1 MLLNKDM
8 NVPKDADVAGFILE
22 MFWKGI
28 VVGLG
33 AITPGLSGSVL
44 LVIFGLYQKA
54 LNSISTLFKEFK
66 KNLSFLIPLAIG
78 IGSGMLLF
86 ASIAQYFLEN
96 FEMQTRFTFL
106 GLVVGTLPLFI
117 REVTKEK
124 REQGKKFPKRF
135 IFLILAAAT
144 FGILISYVFNFSFGK
159 IESPNLLQSVVLGLV
174 VSASYIIPGVDSA
187 VILNYFGM
195 YETWLDMLHLSNLKV
210 DGFILNRALPTGLG
224 LAVGVIIIST
234 VINFLLKRYY
244 TFTFSI
250 IFGLF
255 ISIIPNLILSA
266 ETPLNFGLNTTTIVS
281 IVLMVIGFCISF
293 FLSDLQNNLKKLKLN
308 K

>member
-1 MLLNKDM
+1 MTALKD
-8 NVPKDADVAGFILE
+8 FILTLL
-22 MFWKGI
+22 KGI

-54 LNSISTLFKEFK
+54 LNAISTIFKNFK
-66 KNLSFLIPLAIG
+66 KNLIFLIPLALG

-86 ASIAQYFLEN
+86 SGIARYFLAN

-124 REQGKKFPKRF
+124 RAQGKKFPKRY
-135 IFLILAAAT
+135 IFLIIAAT
-144 FGILISYVFNFSFGK
+144 TAGLLMSYVGGVGFPE
-159 IESPNLLQSVVLGLV
+159 IESPNLLQSVLLGLV
-174 VSASYIIPGVDSA
+174 VAASYIIPGVDSA

-195 YETWLDMLHLSNLKV
+195 YNTWINMLHLGNLKI
-210 DGFILNRALPTGLG
+210 DGFILKQALPTGVG
-224 LAVGVIIIST
+224 LIIGVLLIST
-234 VINFLLKRYY
+234 LINFLLKRYY
-244 TFTFSI
+244 TITFSV

-255 ISIIPNLILSA
+255 ISIIPKLLNESCVLGFNGKTVISLI
-266 ETPLNFGLNTTTIVS
+266 
-281 IVLMVIGFCISF
+281 LMVIGFIFSF
-293 FLSDLQNNLKKLKLN
+293 FLSDLENNLKKLKI
-308 K
+308 KKQ